1 MPNTVAVGVLSGSSE
16 RFLRRRTVLRAAW
29 LQTTTKTMIVRF
41 VLRCG
46 TTALTSL
53 QAADRGDT
61 LCAPVASEK
70 NGRLR
75 GPLLALVWWLEHALT
90 YEPRFVCKA
99 DDDVYLHLPDLEK
112 HLLEIP
118 ASSAP
123 FAWVGRILY
132 IQLATSDI
140 NRTYTFHHFS
150 ETAMQARRK
159 HPPELCAGLSNVS
172 VCAGPLPFAC
182 GPFYALGTAAV
193 LALMRNRTHR
203 RRLDNDLAA
212 LRALPTTHGKVLDD
226 VWLGAALWRFVGGAI
241 PLNLFQVPC
250 PQPCPRPCTSDCSL
264 TRPLLL
270 VTLCRSS
277 VAPPV
282 LLQLHPPFY
291 SDDSSRFDAQRLSA
305 TIVWHNRLKFVNRI
319 RVLHALKTARGGAYH
334 CSTTLSWRLLRHHC
348 CGARARGRV
357 GMQYTEPGEAT
368 RATPKGLPWPIW
380 VASSVMP
387 SHGRRCEPYNRTSRR
402 VDLMKR
408 HVWVELGLEL
418 KDTFSLVEQA

>member
-1 MPNTVAVGVLSGSSE
+1 MPNTVAIGVLSGSSE
-16 RFLRRRTVLRAAW
+16 RFSRRRTVLRAAW
-29 LQTTTKTMIVRF
+29 LQTTPKTMIVRF

-118 ASSAP
+118 AAAAP

-193 LALMRNRTHR
+193 LALVRNRTHR
-203 RRLDNDLAA
+203 RRLDSDLAA

-250 PQPCPRPCTSDCSL
+250 PQPRPRMTPL
-264 TRPLLL
+264 T
-270 VTLCRSS
+270 
-277 VAPPV
+277 
-282 LLQLHPPFY
+282 
-291 SDDSSRFDAQRLSA
+291 
-305 TIVWHNRLKFVNRI
+305 
-319 RVLHALKTARGGAYH
+319 
-334 CSTTLSWRLLRHHC
+334 
-348 CGARARGRV
+348 
-357 GMQYTEPGEAT
+357 
-368 RATPKGLPWPIW
+368 
-380 VASSVMP
+380 AS
-387 SHGRRCEPYNRTSRR
+387 
-402 VDLMKR
+402 
-408 HVWVELGLEL
+408 
-418 KDTFSLVEQA
+418 

>member
-16 RFLRRRTVLRAAW
+16 RFSRRRKVLRAAW
-29 LQTTTKTMIVRF
+29 LQTTPKTMIVRF

-118 ASSAP
+118 AAAAP

-193 LALMRNRTHR
+193 LALVRNRTHR
-203 RRLDNDLAA
+203 RRLDSDLAA

-250 PQPCPRPCTSDCSL
+250 PQPCARMTFL
-264 TRPLLL
+264 T
-270 VTLCRSS
+270 
-277 VAPPV
+277 
-282 LLQLHPPFY
+282 
-291 SDDSSRFDAQRLSA
+291 
-305 TIVWHNRLKFVNRI
+305 
-319 RVLHALKTARGGAYH
+319 
-334 CSTTLSWRLLRHHC
+334 
-348 CGARARGRV
+348 
-357 GMQYTEPGEAT
+357 
-368 RATPKGLPWPIW
+368 
-380 VASSVMP
+380 AS
-387 SHGRRCEPYNRTSRR
+387 
-402 VDLMKR
+402 
-408 HVWVELGLEL
+408 
-418 KDTFSLVEQA
+418 

>member
-1 MPNTVAVGVLSGSSE
+1 MRARPSRTVSLPSCMHDRELWPCNEVAPRVHVLGTKMPNTVAVGVLSGSSE
-16 RFLRRRTVLRAAW
+16 RFSRRRTVLRAAW
-29 LQTTTKTMIVRF
+29 LQTTPKTMIVRF

-46 TTALTSL
+46 TMALTSL

-118 ASSAP
+118 AAAAP

-193 LALMRNRTHR
+193 LALVRNHTHR
-203 RRLDNDLAA
+203 RRLDSDLAA

-250 PQPCPRPCTSDCSL
+250 PQPRPRMAPL
-264 TRPLLL
+264 T
-270 VTLCRSS
+270 
-277 VAPPV
+277 
-282 LLQLHPPFY
+282 
-291 SDDSSRFDAQRLSA
+291 
-305 TIVWHNRLKFVNRI
+305 
-319 RVLHALKTARGGAYH
+319 
-334 CSTTLSWRLLRHHC
+334 
-348 CGARARGRV
+348 
-357 GMQYTEPGEAT
+357 
-368 RATPKGLPWPIW
+368 
-380 VASSVMP
+380 AS
-387 SHGRRCEPYNRTSRR
+387 
-402 VDLMKR
+402 
-408 HVWVELGLEL
+408 
-418 KDTFSLVEQA
+418 